1 MSKTQ
6 ENLKAA
12 LSGESQ
18 ANRKYLSFAERAE
31 KENLP
36 GVANLF
42 NAAVES
48 ETVHAMKYLEM
59 LGEFKS
65 TKENLEA
72 AKGGETYE
80 TEDMYP
86 KFISDAE
93 SENESQAKTSFT
105 WAAEVEKIHA
115 DMYGKAIEKA
125 SQGQDIEEKDYYI
138 CQGCGYT
145 AEEEAPETCPVCG
158 APKSMF
164 KKVE

>member
-18 ANRKYLSFAERAE
+18 ANRKYLAFAQRAE
-31 KENLP
+31 KEKLP
-36 GVANLF
+36 GVAKLF
-42 NAAVES
+42 KAAAES
-48 ETVHAMKYLEM
+48 ETIHAMKYLEM
-59 LGEFKS
+59 LGEIKS

-80 TEDMYP
+80 AEDMYP

-105 WAAEVEKIHA
+105 WAAEVEKSHA
-115 DMYGKAIEKA
+115 DMYDKAIEKA
-125 SQGQDIEEKDYYI
+125 AQGQDIEEKEYYI

-145 AEEEAPETCPVCG
+145 AEGEAPETCPVCG
-158 APKSMF
+158 APRSMF